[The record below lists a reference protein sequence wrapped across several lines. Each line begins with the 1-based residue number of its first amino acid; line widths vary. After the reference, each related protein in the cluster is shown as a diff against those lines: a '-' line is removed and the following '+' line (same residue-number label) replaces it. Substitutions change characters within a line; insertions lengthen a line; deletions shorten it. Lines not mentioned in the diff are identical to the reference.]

1 MKLLL
6 DMNISLVW
14 VDYLKDQGYEAIHW
28 STVGDPKARDIDIMQ
43 WAAENEYVVFTHDLD
58 FSTLLAVTGSTGPSV
73 IQARAQD
80 VLPSAIGESVVG
92 VLRSHEAAI
101 QKGAIVTVDVVSSRV
116 RLLPIRRD
124 PNT

>member
-1 MKLLL
+1 MHRGFRPR
-6 DMNISLVW
+6 ITSLPSKHGCCYV
-14 VDYLKDQGYEAIHW
+14 YCSSSEFR
-28 STVGDPKARDIDIMQ
+28 ARLV
-43 WAAENEYVVFTHDLD
+43 ARHT
-58 FSTLLAVTGSTGPSV
+58 
-73 IQARAQD
+73 RAQN

-124 PNT
+124 PDT